1 MKNYIFLLSFL
12 FISVTSVQAQWWSNK
27 KVNGNGNYTT
37 QNRNVSS
44 YDAVSLTGGMDVE
57 LVAGTEG
64 KLTVEAESNLMEYI
78 TTEVSGGTLK
88 ISVEKGVSLRPSK
101 NHGIKVTVPVKE
113 IEEVNLTGSGDIWNT
128 GTLHASEF
136 KIGLTGS
143 GDIKLNINSQNI
155 DGSITGSGDVA
166 LRGNTNNLN
175 CKTTGSGD
183 FKAYDL
189 QAEEVNAQIS
199 GSGDME
205 VNASKLLKA
214 RISGSGD
221 IRFKGKPEKQD
232 FKTFG
237 SGSISSY

>member
-12 FISVTSVQAQWWSNK
+12 FISITSAQAQWWSNK
-27 KVNGNGNYTT
+27 KVSGNGNYTV
-37 QNRNVSS
+37 QNRNVSD
-44 YDAVSLTGGMDVE
+44 YDAVSLTGSMDVE
-57 LVAGTEG
+57 LVAGNEG
-64 KLTVEAESNLMEYI
+64 KITVEAESNLMEYI

-101 NHGIKVTVPVKE
+101 KGIKVTVPVKE

-128 GTLHASEF
+128 DRLSARNF
-136 KIGLTGS
+136 KISLTGS
-143 GDIKLNINSQNI
+143 GDIKLNLHSQEI
-155 DGSITGSGDVA
+155 HGDITGSGDVT
-166 LRGNTNNLN
+166 LTGKTEKLL

-189 QAEEVNAQIS
+189 EAEEVDAQIS
-199 GSGDME
+199 GSGDMQ
-205 VNASKLLKA
+205 VNASRYLKA

-221 IRFKGKPEKQD
+221 IKFRGNPEKQD